1 MMKGPSCR
9 GRGVRGVLGRGSGI
23 SGEGRE
29 VETALE
35 CNRAGVTAIL
45 NWLRLA
51 SLIRPNGG
59 SLSPALT
66 TAFSSVDCGCMHA
79 GLALGRERVA
89 SVGVSRPDLSVGAV
103 DEELAALVAG
113 HTPGDVDGLRLCVTL
128 QALLAPSPLTCQE
141 PSPLLVTCWFLE
153 VIRIDPLAV
162 AGGPGFCRARAPRSN
177 NRRLSHTTI

>member
-1 MMKGPSCR
+1 MRCCAPWTGCSTGLDLHDEGPVLPR
-9 GRGVRGVLGRGSGI
+9 EGVRGVLGRGSGI

-89 SVGVSRPDLSVGAV
+89 FVGVSRPDLSVGAV

-113 HTPGDVDGLRLCVTL
+113 HTPGDVDGLRLRACHPVGPARAF
-128 QALLAPSPLTCQE
+128 ALDLPG
-141 PSPLLVTCWFLE
+141 
-153 VIRIDPLAV
+153 AV
-162 AGGPGFCRARAPRSN
+162 APLGHVLVSRGHSD
-177 NRRLSHTTI
+177 